1 MVQFFSIDKENL
13 EIYNQE
19 FITKIQSICSYF
31 KGRTTFVEM
40 MNMPLSYI
48 NFLYKL
54 ALDEWKT
61 EQGRKNKE
69 AEMMESEL
77 EDMV

>member
-1 MVQFFSIDKENL
+1 
-13 EIYNQE
+13 
-19 FITKIQSICSYF
+19 
-31 KGRTTFVEM
+31 
-40 MNMPLSYI
+40 MPLSYI

-69 AEMMESEL
+69 DEMMESEL